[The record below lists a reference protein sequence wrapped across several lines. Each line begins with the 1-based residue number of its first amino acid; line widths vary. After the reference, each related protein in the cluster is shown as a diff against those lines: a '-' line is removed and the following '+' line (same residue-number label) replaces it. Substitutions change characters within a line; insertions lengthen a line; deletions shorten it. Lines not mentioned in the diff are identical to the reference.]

1 MAQLELEKL
10 GEDWLGV
17 TREISGQ
24 VARGISGQV
33 GREIGGE
40 IVESMGI

>member
-1 MAQLELEKL
+1 MEQLEVEKL
-10 GEDWLGV
+10 GEDWLRA

-33 GREIGGE
+33 ATEVGGE
-40 IVESMGI
+40 VVESMGI